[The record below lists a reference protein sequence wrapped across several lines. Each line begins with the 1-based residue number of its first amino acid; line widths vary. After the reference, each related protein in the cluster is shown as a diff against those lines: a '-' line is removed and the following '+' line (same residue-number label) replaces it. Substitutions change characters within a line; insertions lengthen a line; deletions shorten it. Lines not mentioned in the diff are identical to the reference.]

1 MQEYN
6 HNIRM
11 RDLFMNPK
19 MANIF
24 PQFDPNEKLQNVYS
38 QAQTEKRVRDYLV
51 AALNGKITADGDI
64 AVNGKHAA
72 VLSRVRALQA
82 IIESFINSTPK
93 VIQALRK
100 NTPLYLPYATLK
112 QLEQTKSTAAKIKA
126 MRAVM
131 DNFQYNTDC
140 DALNSVKHEK
150 PEQFAKNK
158 RAWETK
164 VGYRRLKK
172 V

>member
-1 MQEYN
+1 MQQYN
-6 HNIRM
+6 HSLRM

-19 MANIF
+19 LAGVF
-24 PQFDPNEKLQNVYS
+24 PQFAPGKRLQNVYS
-38 QAQTEKRVRDYLV
+38 FAQTEKRVQDYLV
-51 AALNGKITADGDI
+51 AALNGTITAEGAI
-64 AVNGKHAA
+64 AVKGQQQA

-82 IIESFINSTPK
+82 VIEGFINDMPK
-93 VIQALRK
+93 VVQALRK

-112 QLEQTKSTAAKIKA
+112 QLEETKTTAAKIKA

-131 DNFQYNTDC
+131 DNFQYNSDMN
-140 DALNSVKHEK
+140 ALNSVKNEK

-158 RAWETK
+158 RAWERK
-164 VGYRRLKK
+164 VGYRRLKR